1 MTPERF
7 TYGLTVAYDGSAYH
21 GWQRQP
27 GVATVAGRLE
37 EALAR
42 LSGQAVTVSAAGR
55 TDAGAH
61 ALGQVARV
69 QLDGFWDPAALR
81 AACNRQLPADVRV
94 LEAVR
99 ASDSFDPRRDAWR
112 RTYRY
117 LVRTAARPQP
127 VGRMY
132 WWEQPRP
139 LELAPMRSAA
149 GRLLGRHDFAAFG
162 SSPAPGGSTVRTL
175 DRSEVTETRD
185 GVRFEFRADAFL
197 RGMVRSLAG
206 CLVAVGAGRLTGAV
220 LQQWLEGPRP
230 RAASPW
236 AAPARG
242 LHLWQVEYR
251 WPVQKGVAA

>member
-1 MTPERF
+1 MSPERF
-7 TYGLTVAYDGSAYH
+7 TYGLKLAYDGSAYH

-42 LSGQAVTVSAAGR
+42 STGEAVTVSAAGR

-61 ALGQVARV
+61 AFGQVARV
-69 QLDGFWDPAALR
+69 QLGSPWAPPALR
-81 AACNRQLPADVRV
+81 AACNRALPADVRV
-94 LEAVR
+94 IEVAR
-99 ASDSFDPRRDAWR
+99 MSDSFDPRRDAWR

-117 LVRTAARPQP
+117 LVRTAVRPQP

-132 WWEQPRP
+132 WWEQPHP
-139 LELAPMRSAA
+139 LELAPMRAA
-149 GRLLGRHDFAAFG
+149 ARRLLGRHDFASFG
-162 SSPAPGGSTVRTL
+162 ASPVPGGSTVRTL
-175 DRSEVTETRD
+175 DRSELAETPG
-185 GVRFEFRADAFL
+185 GVRLEFRADAFL

-206 CLVAVGAGRLTGAV
+206 CLVAVGAGRMTAAA
-220 LQQWLEGPRP
+220 LQEWLERP
-230 RAASPW
+230 VSRAASPW

-251 WPVQKGVAA
+251 WPVHKGVAA

>member
-1 MTPERF
+1 MSPQRF
-7 TYGLTVAYDGSAYH
+7 TYGLRLAYDGSAYH

-27 GVATVAGRLE
+27 GVPTVAGQLE

-42 LSGQAVTVSAAGR
+42 STGQAVTLSAAGR

-69 QLDGFWDPAALR
+69 RLERFWDPAALR
-81 AACNRQLPADVRV
+81 AACNRLLPADIRV
-94 LEAVR
+94 IEAARVG
-99 ASDSFDPRRDAWR
+99 DSFDPRRDAWR

-132 WWEQPRP
+132 WWERPGP
-139 LELAPMRSAA
+139 LELVPMRAA
-149 GRLLGRHDFAAFG
+149 ARGLLGRHDFAAFG
-162 SSPAPGGSTVRTL
+162 SSPVAGGSTVRIL
-175 DRSEVTETRD
+175 DRSEVAETAE
-185 GVRFEFRADAFL
+185 GVRLEFRADAFL

-206 CLVAVGAGRLTGAV
+206 CLVAVGSGRLSGVA
-220 LQQWLEGPRP
+220 LREWLERPLP

-251 WPVQKGVAA
+251 WPVHKGVAA